1 VASTDNFGRLGS
13 EPTHPQLLDYLAADF
28 RGSGWSMKKFVRDL
42 VMSRAFRSAS
52 APPAANGDKDQE
64 NLRLA
69 YFTPRRLDA
78 EAILDGIR
86 FVAANEVPKRAV
98 FTPMPRNSLNGF
110 LTSFNLP
117 IPTSTTGV
125 RNSTNVPAQA
135 LTLMNGKIVGDA
147 ARQWAQR
154 VRDNSAFA
162 TPEAKIDA
170 IFKQAYARPPT
181 PAEAAACLEFINGA
195 SAPSEAGGKNAGDPY
210 FRIAHAILNSKELI
224 YVH

>member
-1 VASTDNFGRLGS
+1 MREKSNFASSSIARAFFGSNGYGS
-13 EPTHPQLLDYLAADF
+13 
-28 RGSGWSMKKFVRDL
+28 RSMSQP
-42 VMSRAFRSAS
+42 VMSLWQG
-52 APPAANGDKDQE
+52 AAE
-64 NLRLA
+64 
-69 YFTPRRLDA
+69 
-78 EAILDGIR
+78 
-86 FVAANEVPKRAV
+86 
-98 FTPMPRNSLNGF
+98 
-110 LTSFNLP
+110 
-117 IPTSTTGV
+117 
-125 RNSTNVPAQA
+125 
-135 LTLMNGKIVGDA
+135 IVGDA
-147 ARQWAQR
+147 ARQWSQR